1 MKRVT
6 SIMVKSLLTILIS
19 GGLSTPAHAQYDPGV
34 TVDIPF
40 AFSVDGLE
48 IPAGIYQFQLVDRN
62 FLMSIRNL
70 SSGEE
75 RMFNV
80 HPEEARQISDHAQV
94 TFQVCR
100 GHSYLTQIHTPG
112 TTLFS
117 ATGNRRVKGQKQSI
131 AKSDSCSREDAI
143 TVAMR

>member
-6 SIMVKSLLTILIS
+6 SIIVKSLLAILIS
-19 GGLSTPAHAQYDPGV
+19 GGLLTTAHAQYDPGV

-40 AFSVDGLE
+40 AFSVDGQE
-48 IPAGIYQFQLVDRN
+48 IAAGTYQLQLIDSN
-62 FLMSIRNL
+62 FLMSIRNV
-70 SSGEE
+70 SSGKEQ
-75 RMFNV
+75 MFNV
-80 HPEEARQISDHAQV
+80 HPEEARQISDHARL

-117 ATGNRRVKGQKQSI
+117 ATVTGRKQNNARSG
-131 AKSDSCSREDAI
+131 ACSKDDAI
-143 TVAMR
+143 TVALR